1 MANNIANGQTRFWLQ
16 VFSNSKVNGALYLGD
31 HLPSYGWAWP
41 TETYLQRRLR
51 LLRASASETTGS
63 CGATD
68 SPMGEP
74 SCAPQQLELERAETL
89 H

>member
-1 MANNIANGQTRFWLQ
+1 MANNTANGQTKFWLQ

-51 LLRASASETTGS
+51 LLRASADEASSADRACFDEISCATEQLQLERSETF
-63 CGATD
+63 
-68 SPMGEP
+68 
-74 SCAPQQLELERAETL
+74 

>member
-1 MANNIANGQTRFWLQ
+1 MANNTANGQTKFWLQ

-51 LLRASASETTGS
+51 LLRASADEASSADRASLDEI
-63 CGATD
+63 
-68 SPMGEP
+68 
-74 SCAPQQLELERAETL
+74 SCATEQLQLERSEMF

>member
-1 MANNIANGQTRFWLQ
+1 MANNAANGQTKFWLQ

-51 LLRASASETTGS
+51 LLRASADEASSADRASLDEISCATEQFQLERSETF
-63 CGATD
+63 
-68 SPMGEP
+68 
-74 SCAPQQLELERAETL
+74 